1 MTTLTQFLETVNKV
15 VVTEA
20 TAFTPIGDLDSL
32 DRLEICLQFED
43 NDVWENVSWTDCT
56 TLGDVYA
63 NYAKIATA

>member
-1 MTTLTQFLETVNKV
+1 MTTLTQFLDTVNKV

-20 TAFTPIGDLDSL
+20 TASTLVGDLDSL

-63 NYAKIATA
+63 NYAKIAAA